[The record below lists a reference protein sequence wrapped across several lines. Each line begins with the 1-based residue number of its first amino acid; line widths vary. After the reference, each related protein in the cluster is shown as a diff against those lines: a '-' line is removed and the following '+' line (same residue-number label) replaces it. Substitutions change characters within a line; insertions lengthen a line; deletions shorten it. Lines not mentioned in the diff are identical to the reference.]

1 MIAKRRACILVAL
14 AIIEIAVVRI
24 SNAQTS
30 NESDKAEVT
39 ALNQRLMEAFNKKD
53 VTAVMAC
60 YSDDTDAMFFD
71 ETIPFQLNKAELTKA
86 IAMFF
91 QSASDYHIG
100 IESVDVLVS
109 GDLAVVHCIVR
120 NTWTDKSGT
129 HSQTSRYTQVDR
141 KEKGGK
147 WLIWHEH
154 ASVPYDPATG
164 KAVLNAKP

>member
-1 MIAKRRACILVAL
+1 MITKGRACILVAL

-30 NESDKAEVT
+30 SESDKAEVKV
-39 ALNQRLMEAFNKKD
+39 LNQRLLEAFNKKD

-60 YSDDTDAMFFD
+60 YSDDSDAIFFD
-71 ETIPFQLNKAELTKA
+71 ETIPFQLSKVELSKA

-100 IESVDVLVS
+100 MESVDVLVS
-109 GDLAVVHCIVR
+109 GDLAVVHSIVR
-120 NTWTDKSGT
+120 NTWIDKSGT
-129 HSQTSRYTQVDR
+129 HSETARYTQVDR
-141 KEKGGK
+141 KEGGK

-154 ASVPYDPATG
+154 GSVPYDPASG